1 MGFLL
6 KFIPDSLKLPAAAL
20 AGALA
25 AASILIVINAVWWL
39 PAARSEG
46 RNEERTAALQKSMEL
61 IKERGKTNAEI
72 GKLTPADIC
81 RRLGGVWV
89 PGNNLCE

>member
-1 MGFLL
+1 MLS
-6 KFIPDSLKLPAAAL
+6 FIPDALKLPAAAL

-25 AASILIVINAVWWL
+25 AASILIVINAIWWL
-39 PAARSEG
+39 PAARNEG
-46 RNEERTAALQKSMEL
+46 RDAERTAALQKSMEL

-89 PGNNLCE
+89 PDNNLCE